1 MRRGNIPSSSLQTEP
16 QLQSAAP
23 SYGNGAGKSPRLNLE
38 NANMMQIGHLAA
50 SIVGAAFFM
59 TLALPAS
66 AQEGIPPAT
75 PGGWAVV
82 NADGS
87 LKAHSNVKNVKH
99 PARGAYRVV
108 FNQPVSGCAATATI
122 GGSAK
127 TVVPGYIVVRRNDNA
142 VGVHTFAAATLLPT
156 DFKFNLNLVCP
167 AA

>member
-1 MRRGNIPSSSLQTEP
+1 
-16 QLQSAAP
+16 
-23 SYGNGAGKSPRLNLE
+23 
-38 NANMMQIGHLAA
+38 
-50 SIVGAAFFM
+50 M

-87 LKAHSNVKNVKH
+87 LGANSNVKRVNHKSAGV
-99 PARGAYRVV
+99 YRVE

-127 TVVPGYIVVRRNDNA
+127 TVVPGYIVVRRHQHGI
-142 VGVHTFAAATLLPT
+142 GVHTFAAATLLPQ